1 MHFQLPHGFSQWI
14 KRIKSKLALVKLTM
28 EENKNLP
35 PEQPPAKI
43 PEVPPTTTP
52 PAVEETTPPL
62 ESILPEDEQAQSSPL
77 NQTKTPATQQPQT
90 SNLKP
95 ETIDMEVHHHT
106 HPGHHKKIWKDY
118 FWEFLMLFLAVFC
131 GFLAEYQLE
140 HKIEK
145 DREKQFMQSLVE
157 DLKSD
162 MVSITSLNQ
171 WRDTRLEMS
180 DSLTNALIENRQL
193 QNGSAVYYWGRSI
206 SRRGVFFSADG
217 TIQQLKN
224 SGGLRLIRNQSIA
237 DKIIAYDVLYRRIL
251 RQQEQEETLLTD
263 YRLFAS
269 KIFDAAIFIKMT
281 NLKDTIFI
289 KRPEGNPQLK
299 ENPPTVLNET
309 MNKLN
314 YWATS
319 STLLLQLLEELKGKA
334 AILIELIQKEYHLE
348 NE

>member
-1 MHFQLPHGFSQWI
+1 
-14 KRIKSKLALVKLTM
+14 
-28 EENKNLP
+28 
-35 PEQPPAKI
+35 
-43 PEVPPTTTP
+43 
-52 PAVEETTPPL
+52 
-62 ESILPEDEQAQSSPL
+62 
-77 NQTKTPATQQPQT
+77 
-90 SNLKP
+90 
-95 ETIDMEVHHHT
+95 MEVHAHT
-106 HPGHHKKIWKDY
+106 HTTRKKWTHY

-145 DREKQFMQSLVE
+145 DREKQFMQSLME

-162 MVSITSLNQ
+162 TASITSLNQ
-171 WRDTRLEMS
+171 WRDTRHEMS
-180 DSLTNALIENRQL
+180 DSLTTTLIENKQL

-224 SGGLRLIRNQSIA
+224 SGGLRLIRKQSIA

-263 YRLFAS
+263 YRFYSS
-269 KIFDAAIFIKMT
+269 KLFDAAVFKKMT
-281 NLKDTIFI
+281 NLMKDTVFI
-289 KRPEGNPQLK
+289 KKPEGNPQLK

-309 MNKLN
+309 INKLN

-319 STLLLQLLEELKGKA
+319 STLLRQFLEQLKEKA
-334 AILIELIQKEYHLE
+334 VILIGLIQKEYHLK
-348 NE
+348 